1 MPTVVSEFSTLS
13 SDNNA
18 ANKTDLELNTT
29 AVPVHTT
36 LASAHVNGAGWK
48 RKWTIPRKCDCL
60 FKKTC
65 IVYTL
70 ILAAIWILYT
80 IPIIVFYATSATVTN
95 ATGYEANATG
105 NNTDY
110 NTSLG
115 VSADVDRDCS
125 DDFYLDNSSGLCRPE
140 CGEWDQYS
148 PSTHDSVVGI
158 NVTFA
163 LLTILICVATFVW
176 SIVRHNIMFRFP
188 NIMLVYI
195 TITHAMFATFHLVGY
210 TDEKALFCT
219 SRDREISFERG
230 TPYCSITGAAVT
242 FIPTFDLIV
251 LCFQLGTVL
260 FTAYFPFR
268 AREFESKGRYKYIHL
283 TAIITAVTFP
293 TLLVA
298 VQFGLGGYS
307 RTVVPIFCL
316 ADIGSSFVF
325 AIIPSFLTSATFL
338 SLVMLLLIKILDIAG
353 WKLKP
358 KPMTNGNEE
367 SNSPTHRYT
376 SAQVK
381 LILTFCA
388 YGVANVI
395 LYSAYSVVLK
405 REDAYSQALEQYFDC
420 ESTGVMVGKSC
431 DRSTFEAL
439 DATPITFPLTTVAYM
454 LLPLATLIYVVD
466 IEQCRKAKL
475 KLSEQF

>member
-1 MPTVVSEFSTLS
+1 
-13 SDNNA
+13 
-18 ANKTDLELNTT
+18 
-29 AVPVHTT
+29 
-36 LASAHVNGAGWK
+36 
-48 RKWTIPRKCDCL
+48 
-60 FKKTC
+60 
-65 IVYTL
+65 
-70 ILAAIWILYT
+70 
-80 IPIIVFYATSATVTN
+80 
-95 ATGYEANATG
+95 
-105 NNTDY
+105 
-110 NTSLG
+110 
-115 VSADVDRDCS
+115 
-125 DDFYLDNSSGLCRPE
+125 
-140 CGEWDQYS
+140 
-148 PSTHDSVVGI
+148 
-158 NVTFA
+158 
-163 LLTILICVATFVW
+163 
-176 SIVRHNIMFRFP
+176 
-188 NIMLVYI
+188 MLVYI

-439 DATPITFPLTTVAYM
+439 DATPITFPLTTISYM
-454 LLPLATLIYVVD
+454 FLPLATLIYVANV
-466 IEQCRKAKL
+466 EKFTKKYCKAKL
-475 KLSEQF
+475 RPGKR